1 MQKQIDDRDGL
12 VSFLDSCTLGEH
24 SPNMLRVG
32 LTVDKLLAM
41 DPAMLAAQL
50 GASKVT
56 TCVLKRF

>member
-32 LTVDKLLAM
+32 LTVDKLR
-41 DPAMLAAQL
+41 
-50 GASKVT
+50 GALPVEEVIASSAP
-56 TCVLKRF
+56 CRAYS

>member
-41 DPAMLAAQL
+41 DQLAMLAAQL
-50 GASKVT
+50 GASKVM
-56 TCVLKRF
+56 